1 MVRRYLQASLV
12 LLLLSTL
19 LVPLNT
25 FAKGGRGFSGG
36 GSFSGGSRPGG
47 FSSGRSFSTPR
58 SAPAPSRGTFKPAGG
73 FTTRYDNNAASAQ
86 RAQSSKSL
94 YEQANGI
101 FNGGRTTTAQRVGP
115 VNQETVDTRPAR
127 QREVFSRYAAQPVT
141 IYHDSFNPF
150 FWMWLMDR
158 SQRDRDLWV
167 YNHRDEMDQE
177 RYRDLARKDADLE
190 HRLNEL
196 ENQGVERDP
205 SYTPSGVD
213 QDLMYNDNQVQRA
226 YEENQSHARWGLL
239 FIALVGIAV
248 VYLIFFVPMF
258 NARRRAY

>member
-94 YEQANGI
+94 YEQANGV

-115 VNQETVDTRPAR
+115 VNQETIDTRPAR

-196 ENQGVERDP
+196 ENQGFLGVAIVG
-205 SYTPSGVD
+205 SGDRVLVD
-213 QDLMYNDNQVQRA
+213 QSSERLPVCHQR
-226 YEENQSHARWGLL
+226 QSGPTPNEAIRCRSK
-239 FIALVGIAV
+239 ATEAERSAVGKK
-248 VYLIFFVPMF
+248 
-258 NARRRAY
+258 